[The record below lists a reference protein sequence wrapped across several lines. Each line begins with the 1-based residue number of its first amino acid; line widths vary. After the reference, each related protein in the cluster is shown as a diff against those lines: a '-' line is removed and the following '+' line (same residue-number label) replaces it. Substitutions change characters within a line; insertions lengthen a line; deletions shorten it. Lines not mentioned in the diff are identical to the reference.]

1 MFLIGLT
8 QGQLIDLDGGSIH
21 VHREPHG
28 VDRGIGRGRGIGGF
42 VDDIG
47 RGRGRGG
54 FVEDIGRG
62 RGGLGG
68 LLDNV
73 IGGISQ
79 AIGGIGGGR
88 RRRRPRICYRRGEI
102 PAHDRYGNVEWCSD
116 RYHYCQDPFAQ
127 CRLGRR
133 GIYGTCCKSRRK
145 YAISQTFRVSSK
157 NVVFLNESI
166 YRLCVLKR
174 TFSVRRYIST
184 KNICC
189 RYSKKRLNE
198 IVLECPEYIL

>member
-1 MFLIGLT
+1 MFLIGFT

-28 VDRGIGRGRGIGGF
+28 VDRGPVGIGRGRGIGGF

-145 YAISQTFRVSSK
+145 YYFSQTFRVCSK
-157 NVVFLNESI
+157 NVVVFSQRKHN
-166 YRLCVLKR
+166 YVCCV
-174 TFSVRRYIST
+174 
-184 KNICC
+184 
-189 RYSKKRLNE
+189 YSKE
-198 IVLECPEYIL
+198 TSP